1 MRLFTAITLPD
12 FVRKELAVIQPRHP
26 NIHLTPESQMHL
38 TLRFIG
44 DADKPKTRRII
55 QALSHVS
62 FPPFDLEI
70 AGTGIFPRPREPVIL
85 WAGVRYHPVL
95 TELYDFL
102 QEELYRAGVPAEKR
116 SYHPHVTLGRIRIP
130 PELRRNNGNG
140 GGIDSDYTAGGIGAG
155 PGGGKAA
162 GKGAGIGGEIG
173 AGSGNGKGD
182 VEGAVRG
189 EHAPPVDDVMH
200 EFLHGEP
207 SRFYTTFRVEAFH
220 LYHSR
225 QHSGGAIHHCLQG
238 YAAS

>member
-44 DADKPKTRRII
+44 DADKPKTRRVI

-70 AGTGIFPRPREPVIL
+70 VGTGIFPRPKDPVIL

-102 QEELYRAGVPAEKR
+102 QEELYRAGVPAENR

-130 PELRRNNGNG
+130 PELRV
-140 GGIDSDYTAGGIGAG
+140 
-155 PGGGKAA
+155 
-162 GKGAGIGGEIG
+162 
-173 AGSGNGKGD
+173 GNGKSNGNA
-182 VEGAVRG
+182 EGTLPPEGTVRG
-189 EHAPPVDDVMH
+189 ESKARDEGVVRGEDAPPVDTVMH

-207 SRFYTTFRVEAFH
+207 SRFHTTFRVEVFH

-225 QHSGGAIHHCLQG
+225 LHSGGAIHHCLQG

>member
-44 DADKPKTRRII
+44 DADKPKTRRVI

-70 AGTGIFPRPREPVIL
+70 AGTGIFPRPRDPVIL

-102 QEELYRAGVPAEKR
+102 QEELYRAGVPSENR

-130 PELRRNNGNG
+130 PLLRNSSVQGNSSYQ
-140 GGIDSDYTAGGIGAG
+140 DTDN
-155 PGGGKAA
+155 
-162 GKGAGIGGEIG
+162 E
-173 AGSGNGKGD
+173 
-182 VEGAVRG
+182 
-189 EHAPPVDDVMH
+189 VDRSENTRVLDDIMQ

-225 QHSGGAIHHCLQG
+225 LHSGGAIHHCLQG